1 MKLLRVISLTIA
13 ILAGFV
19 LFTAGIRQ
27 LILGEGASSFFEL
40 GAAAAVL
47 MFAFGRWVDLVA
59 TRQRLMVLLEAAQR
73 IENGQDHVHLPEHAD
88 SLGDLARHYNRLAD
102 RVREANLGLTRE
114 QILDQAMARESPN
127 GLVVVD
133 RRGLIR
139 RCNPSLLRIVPPRIE
154 PVGNMPDR
162 AFPLPELAE
171 VLEEVNR
178 TRTPSERSVSFGR
191 RELLLRGIPLAD
203 GVGSLGVVLDL
214 TSVRQAER
222 ARRDFAAN
230 VSHELR
236 TPITTIMGYSES
248 LLDEADQLPEH
259 VLPMVQAID
268 RNARRLHALLEDV
281 LAISKLEARTRDL
294 PLEREALSPLV
305 AEVVDR
311 YSPRAIEC
319 HQRIRVEV
327 PPTME
332 ALLNPDG
339 FLHALGNLVDNALKY
354 SPPGAEVRLRA
365 RPVGDRIELEV
376 QDEGPGIAAEHQD
389 RIFERFYRIDEGRA
403 RAVGGTGLGLALVKH
418 LCRVTRAQVRV
429 ASDGQNGSCF
439 VLSLPTGEGDPAL
452 VAPGPRA
459 SAAGQ
464 APAVQPQAPPTRGP
478 ATGG

>member
-1 MKLLRVISLTIA
+1 MRLLRVISLTIA

-19 LFTAGIRQ
+19 LFTAGVRQ
-27 LILGEGASSFFEL
+27 LILGQGSSSLFEL
-40 GAAAAVL
+40 GAAVVVLLFGIGQILDIAAS
-47 MFAFGRWVDLVA
+47 R
-59 TRQRLMVLLEAAQR
+59 RRLTVLLEAAQR
-73 IENGQDHVHLPEHAD
+73 FEKGSDYVHLPEHTD
-88 SLGDLARHYNRLAD
+88 GVGQLARHYNRLAD

-127 GLVVVD
+127 GLVVLD

-139 RCNPSLLRIVPPRIE
+139 RCNPALLKIIPPRME
-154 PVGNMPDR
+154 PVGNSPDK

-191 RELLLRGIPLAD
+191 RELLIRGIPLAD
-203 GVGSLGVVLDL
+203 GAGSLGVVLDL

-248 LLDEADQLPEH
+248 LIEEADELPEH
-259 VLPMVQAID
+259 VRPMVKAID

-294 PLEREALSPLV
+294 PLEREALAPLV

-311 YSPRAIEC
+311 FSPRAAERD
-319 HQRIRVEV
+319 QRIRVEV
-327 PPTME
+327 APTLE
-332 ALLNPDG
+332 ALLNPEG
-339 FLHALGNLVDNALKY
+339 LIHALGNLVDNALKY
-354 SPPGAEVRLRA
+354 SPPGAQVWLRA
-365 RPVGDRIELEV
+365 RPVGDRVELEV

-403 RAVGGTGLGLALVKH
+403 RTVGGTGLGLALVKH
-418 LCRVTRAQVRV
+418 LCRVSQAQVRV
-429 ASDGQNGSCF
+429 QSDGEKGSCF
-439 VLSLPTGEGDPAL
+439 VLSLPVGEGSVAAL
-452 VAPGPRA
+452 GPGAVAPPP
-459 SAAGQ
+459 AA
-464 APAVQPQAPPTRGP
+464 T
-478 ATGG
+478 